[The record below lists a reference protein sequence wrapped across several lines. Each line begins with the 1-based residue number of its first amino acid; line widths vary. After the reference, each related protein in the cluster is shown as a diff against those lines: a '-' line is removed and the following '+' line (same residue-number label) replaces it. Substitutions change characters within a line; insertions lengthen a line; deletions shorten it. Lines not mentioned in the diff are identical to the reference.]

1 MTSPVT
7 GPYAAG
13 EDGRGGGG
21 PSVARSAARLRALG
35 RYGVGRYALGPWI
48 AAALVTILLLVVSIP
63 IASGVDRAST
73 VIAVLLSAAGGL
85 SVRHPVL
92 GAVAAGTVLTLGLGN
107 GPAHIGTGI
116 LASPV
121 TIAACAGRGHLLTAI
136 GMAAWHV
143 IPPAVSG
150 VLRGD
155 DPEFLISQVMLWL
168 VIQTGAV
175 LAGTWGRALTGRL
188 REERSRRLTDLAE
201 QRRAIARELHDT
213 GVRAMTRVVMLSEN
227 AAVRPGVDPADA
239 AQFSRISRTAR
250 EATEELRVLLETLRT
265 EDTADAPLVAS
276 GDVGTPVGLGD
287 LLEGLRLRL
296 LAEGFTAQVSLEG
309 DSDLPVPRHGVLE
322 RCLREVEANVLRHG
336 DRCVPVAVLGELLP
350 HDPEDDSAPPRLE
363 LLIRNGIASSPASAP
378 RGGAG
383 LDGMHERL
391 TSIDGWLETRRDG
404 AQFLTRLSVSCARPA
419 LDEARADAQPRGGS
433 APGGAGEDGGA

>member
-1 MTSPVT
+1 MSRRVL
-7 GPYAAG
+7 
-13 EDGRGGGG
+13 GGW
-21 PSVARSAARLRALG
+21 V
-35 RYGVGRYALGPWI
+35 
-48 AAALVTILLLVVSIP
+48 AAALVTTLLLVVSVP

-73 VIAVLLSAAGGL
+73 VIAVLLSTAGGL

-92 GAVAAGTVLTLGLGN
+92 GAVAVGTVLTLGLGN

-121 TIAACAGRGHLLTAI
+121 TIAACAARGHLLTAI
-136 GMAAWHV
+136 GMASWHV

-168 VIQTGAV
+168 VLQTGAV
-175 LAGTWGRALTGRL
+175 LAGTWGRMLTGRI

-213 GVRAMTRVVMLSEN
+213 GVRAMTRVVMLSED
-227 AAVRPGVDPADA
+227 AAVRPGIDAADA
-239 AQFSRISRTAR
+239 ARFSRISGTAR
-250 EATEELRVLLETLRT
+250 EATEELRVLLDALRT
-265 EDTADAPLVAS
+265 ADTAETPLAAS
-276 GDVGTPVGLGD
+276 AEPRCTLGLGE
-287 LLEGLRLRL
+287 LLEALRLRL

-309 DSDLPVPRHGVLE
+309 DRALPVPRQGVLE
-322 RCLREVEANVLRHG
+322 RCLREVEANVIRHG
-336 DRCVPVAVLGELLP
+336 DRCVPVAVLGELSP
-350 HDPEDDSAPPRLE
+350 PCTENGSGHPRLE
-363 LLIRNGIASSPASAP
+363 LLIRNGIASAPASAP

-391 TSIDGWLETRRDG
+391 AQSGGRLETRRDG
-404 AQFLTRLSVSCARPA
+404 TLFLTRLTLACTRPA
-419 LDEARADAQPRGGS
+419 PTDARADALSRHGD
-433 APGGAGEDGGA
+433 APGGTGEDGRA